1 MERGPRKGPFS
12 CSVFDVQCSPYHL
25 LVWRVRGDL
34 GRLLGRLLGRRC
46 GFCWFTGCHVE
57 IVTTPILPKLS
68 PSPEASE
75 MIGLVRLHTYKAGEF
90 HLVDV
95 PLREARKLKKRLQAD
110 GFVIAHTE
118 TV

>member
-1 MERGPRKGPFS
+1 M
-12 CSVFDVQCSPYHL
+12 
-25 LVWRVRGDL
+25 
-34 GRLLGRLLGRRC
+34 
-46 GFCWFTGCHVE
+46 
-57 IVTTPILPKLS
+57 TTPILPRMS

-90 HLVDV
+90 HLFDA
-95 PLREARKLKKRLQAD
+95 PLREALKLKKRLQAD

>member
-12 CSVFDVQCSPYHL
+12 CLVFDVQCSPYHL
-25 LVWRVRGDL
+25 LVGRVGDL
-34 GRLLGRLLGRRC
+34 RRLLGRLLGSLC

-68 PSPEASE
+68 PSPEASA
-75 MIGLVRLHTYKAGEF
+75 MIGLVRLHTYKAVEF
-90 HLVDV
+90 HLFDA
-95 PLREARKLKKRLQAD
+95 PLREARKLKKRLQAE

>member
-12 CSVFDVQCSPYHL
+12 CSVFDVQGSPYHL
-25 LVWRVRGDL
+25 LVWRVRDL
-34 GRLLGRLLGRRC
+34 GLLLGLLLGSLC
-46 GFCWFTGCHVE
+46 GFCRFTGCHVE
-57 IVTTPILPKLS
+57 IVTTPILPRID
-68 PSPEASE
+68 PSPEASA

-90 HLVDV
+90 HLFDA
-95 PLREARKLKKRLQAD
+95 PLREARKLKKRLQAE

>member
-1 MERGPRKGPFS
+1 MQQPIRRSHLIRRLMEICPCLGGGF
-12 CSVFDVQCSPYHL
+12 FMLSPCHL
-25 LVWRVRGDL
+25 S
-34 GRLLGRLLGRRC
+34 
-46 GFCWFTGCHVE
+46 
-57 IVTTPILPKLS
+57 KLS
-68 PSPEASE
+68 PSPEASA

-95 PLREARKLKKRLQAD
+95 PLREARKLKKRLQAK